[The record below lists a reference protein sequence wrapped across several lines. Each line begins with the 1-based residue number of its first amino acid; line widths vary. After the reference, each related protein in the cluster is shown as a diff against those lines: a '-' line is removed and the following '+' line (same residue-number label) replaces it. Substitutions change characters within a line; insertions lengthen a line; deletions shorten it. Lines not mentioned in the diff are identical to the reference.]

1 MHEEA
6 KLRSRRHSCNIG
18 RLLVEARGDKCHGG
32 VAHRGR
38 DVGRVGGI
46 IELRKTT
53 EMVTG
58 EGNISRAAEV
68 SLW

>member
-1 MHEEA
+1 M
-6 KLRSRRHSCNIG
+6 
-18 RLLVEARGDKCHGG
+18 EARGDKCHGG

-46 IELRKTT
+46 TELRKTT

>member
-18 RLLVEARGDKCHGG
+18 RLLVEVRGDKCRGG
-32 VAHRGR
+32 VPHRGR
-38 DVGRVGGI
+38 DVGRVDGI
-46 IELRKTT
+46 TEVRKTT

-58 EGNISRAAEV
+58 EGNISRVAES
-68 SLW
+68 SL

>member
-18 RLLVEARGDKCHGG
+18 RLLVEARGDKCHG

-46 IELRKTT
+46 TELRKTT
-53 EMVTG
+53 EMVTC
-58 EGNISRAAEV
+58 EGNISRVAEV